1 MESVRIHTCFLANS
15 TSVTWS
21 KSDKSFFTPWTSPW
35 ILDFPGSID
44 NTNQQNRMINVFTT
58 ITENTWWIVRPS
70 SSIDSYGNWPSLKS
84 ILDSWAS
91 TGFCD
96 SVDLECTALF
106 FATLCNS
113 FVWVI
118 WFSCDSVV
126 FDVF

>member
-1 MESVRIHTCFLANS
+1 MKSVRIHTCLLANS

-21 KSDKSFFTPWTSPW
+21 KSDKSFFTPRASPW
-35 ILDFPGSID
+35 IFYFPGSVD
-44 NTNQQNRMINVFTT
+44 DTNQQNCMIDIFST

-70 SSIDSYGNWPSLKS
+70 SSIDSDGHWPSLES
-84 ILDSWAS
+84 ILNSWAS

-96 SVDLECTALF
+96 SVDLECTSLF